1 MHVEEHDTV
10 YFPRPSWA
18 PPPCTGST
26 LFTRY
31 VCACAL
37 PPSNGQGPIERL
49 DCMLTRIQ
57 NYSYRHTSYRKD
69 IMHGKALICACVWV
83 WPDSI
88 YTHHAFWI
96 AEKLMITIAH
106 TNSTQLHH
114 IYTTHHAHMQ
124 SVTGWPIKTKPG
136 RKEPVSR
143 ANNYGFCL
151 HLPVWVLLLL
161 SPSVEIIIWFLL

>member
-1 MHVEEHDTV
+1 MSRSMTLSTSPGPPGPLPHAQAQHCSQGTCVHVHC
-10 YFPRPSWA
+10 
-18 PPPCTGST
+18 PPVMDEDLLRDLT
-26 LFTRY
+26 
-31 VCACAL
+31 ACLQEYKTIA
-37 PPSNGQGPIERL
+37 
-49 DCMLTRIQ
+49 
-57 NYSYRHTSYRKD
+57 RHTSYRKD

-96 AEKLMITIAH
+96 AEMITIAH